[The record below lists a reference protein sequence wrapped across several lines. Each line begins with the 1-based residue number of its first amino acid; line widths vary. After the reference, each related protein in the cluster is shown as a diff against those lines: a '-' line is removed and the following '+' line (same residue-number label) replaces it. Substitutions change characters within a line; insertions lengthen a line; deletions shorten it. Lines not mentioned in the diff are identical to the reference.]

1 MNHRDDAHCP
11 AKEGRVPRPPV
22 EIIVLGGSG
31 MERTLDGL
39 KRARTATP
47 WRHRVVARPSWSA
60 MTAARPTGGGDVVL
74 LRAGV
79 EVYDGWLDRLSDA
92 ARSSADN
99 ATATP
104 FGGGRLAAYPVPPA
118 ETAALDA
125 IAADSNRGLRIRLPF
140 PGGDCTFLRG
150 EFLDGR
156 PPSGGWKHVLAADV
170 FVHLEGPAAAD
181 PAWLNRADRA
191 SAADLASHLRI
202 DPARPLRRRLD
213 LGRLA
218 APGPAFLMVTH
229 YGGGGTGKHVRDM
242 AAGLER
248 EGVRVLLLCPTDD
261 GRLRLERFG
270 GPAMPDLVF
279 DPQEEYYTLL
289 TAIHRIGCVHVHV
302 QHLLGHPPET
312 MRLVTDL
319 GLPYDVTVHDYHY
332 ACPRIHLHDHA
343 GRYCGEPSPAGC
355 DACLARNGDFLGARG
370 PVTIGAWRGRHAVW
384 LAGARRVFV
393 PHAEVGRAYESLL
406 SARSLPRTAGISE
419 NRSSCMSASRS
430 SGSGESCRGVALLGV
445 LAAHKGAEVLMG
457 CASDA
462 AARRLPLSFQVIGAT
477 TGQHLRWPANVAI
490 SGEYREEEVFELMRA
505 RRVHC
510 ALFLSIVPE
519 TYSYTLSIA
528 QAAGLYALGF
538 SLGAIGARIR
548 ESGWGEVFPL
558 TTAPG
563 EINDRLLAVAERLRG
578 GAVPPPRVVRRYESL
593 SRDYYE
599 IDLTAAALVP
609 APAATCGRAA

>member
-1 MNHRDDAHCP
+1 MNDQGDAHYP
-11 AKEGRVPRPPV
+11 AKERRVPRPPV
-22 EIIVLGGSG
+22 EVIVLSGTG
-31 MERTLDGL
+31 MERTLNGL
-39 KRARTATP
+39 TRARTATP
-47 WRHRVVARPSWSA
+47 WRHRVFARPSWSA
-60 MTAARPTGGGDVVL
+60 MTAARPTGSGDLVL

-92 ARSSADN
+92 AHSSADN

-104 FGGGRLAAYPVPPA
+104 FGGGRLAAYPIPPA
-118 ETAALDA
+118 EAAALDA
-125 IAADSNRGLRIRLPF
+125 VAAEANRGLRIRLPV
-140 PGGDCTFLRG
+140 PGADCTYLRG
-150 EFLDGR
+150 EYLDGR
-156 PPSGGWKHVLAADV
+156 PASGGWKHVLAADV
-170 FVHLEGPAAAD
+170 FVHPEGPAAAD
-181 PAWLNRADRA
+181 PAWLKRADRA

-218 APGPAFLMVTH
+218 APGPTFLMVTH

-270 GPAMPDLVF
+270 GPAMPDLAF
-279 DPQEEYYTLL
+279 DPQKEYYTLL
-289 TAIHRIGCVHVHV
+289 TAIRRIGCVHVHV

-343 GRYCGEPSPAGC
+343 GRYCGEPPPAGC
-355 DACLARNGDFLGARG
+355 DACLARNGDFLGVRG
-370 PVTIGAWRGRHAVW
+370 PVTIGAWRNRHAAW

-393 PHAEVGRAYESLL
+393 PHAEVGRRMGRYFPHVRFHERPHPEIEAPVCP
-406 SARSLPRTAGISE
+406 LPAPPGT
-419 NRSSCMSASRS
+419 
-430 SGSGESCRGVALLGV
+430 GETLRVALLGV
-445 LAAHKGAEVLMG
+445 LAAHKGADVLMG
-457 CASDA
+457 CARDA
-462 AARRLPLSFQVIGAT
+462 EARRLPLTFQVIGAT
-477 TGQHLRWPANVAI
+477 TGPDLRWPANVAI
-490 SGEYREEEVFELMRA
+490 TGEYREEEVFELMRT

-510 ALFLSIVPE
+510 AVFLSLVPE

-538 SLGAIGARIR
+538 DLGALGARIR

-558 TTAPG
+558 TTSPT
-563 EINDRLLAVAERLRG
+563 EINDRLLAVADRLRA
-578 GAVPPPRVVRRYESL
+578 GAVPPPRLVRRYENL
-593 SRDYYE
+593 PRDYYG

-609 APAATCGRAA
+609 APAAARGRAA